1 MFGSSVLETAIGLI
15 FVFLLVSMLVTIAN
29 EMLAALLSSRARC
42 LGRGLARL
50 IGKEWMQKVYAHPL
64 ISGAA
69 GKEAPSVFNR
79 GPAYIPSRSFA
90 NVMMSIVQHETSAL
104 ATSRQSLRALLASAT
119 RTSATMDALILQLQD
134 AAAALPVQDGLE
146 RTIVGD
152 LLRQL
157 DHASTYAD
165 VHRFI
170 DAMPGRYL
178 RQTLEA
184 FPAGDLRTTLL
195 TLFDDA
201 HNDLGKMKENIEVWF
216 NSGMDRVNGW
226 YKRRTQVVVA
236 ILSLGMAVALN
247 VDTIQIVRHLQ
258 TYAGARD
265 AIVAQAA
272 QFARTDPSPATGM
285 PAQFDTVQNRLQ
297 DLAIPIGWVDAGT
310 PAERDKGQIRPRS
323 GAEVR
328 ILLMQHGLGWL
339 LTALAAS
346 LGAPFWFDM
355 LNRVVSIRATGK
367 PPNEE
372 PKPPNA
378 VSVPVEPG
386 QSPREADRLRQGELR
401 RR

>member
-1 MFGSSVLETAIGLI
+1 MFGSSILDTAIGLI

-29 EMLAALLSSRARC
+29 EMIAALLSSRARC

-50 IGKEWMQKVYAHPL
+50 IGREWMEKIYAHPL

-69 GKEAPSVFNR
+69 GKVPPSVFNR
-79 GPAYIPSRSFA
+79 GPAYIPSRAFA
-90 NVMMSIVQHETSAL
+90 NVLMSIVQHEATAL
-104 ATSRQSLRALLASAT
+104 ATSQRSLRGASDAATQCGATLATLQEKMQGAANALLKL
-119 RTSATMDALILQLQD
+119 DAL
-134 AAAALPVQDGLE
+134 A
-146 RTIVGD
+146 RTIGAD
-152 LLRQL
+152 LLRL
-157 DHASTYAD
+157 LAAPSCNAAD
-165 VHRFI
+165 IHHFI
-170 DAMPGRYL
+170 DALPARYL

-184 FPAGDLRTTLL
+184 LPPDDLRTTLL

-201 HNDLGKMKENIEVWF
+201 HADLGKLKENIEVWF

-236 ILSLGMAVALN
+236 LLSLVMAVAMN
-247 VDTIQIVRHLQ
+247 VDTIQIFRHLQ
-258 TYAGARD
+258 THSGARD

-272 QFARTDPSPATGM
+272 QFAQKPPATGL
-285 PAQFDTVQNRLQ
+285 PAQFVTVQDNLK
-297 DLAIPIGWVDAGT
+297 DLAMPIGWVAEGGV
-310 PAERDKGQIRPRS
+310 AERDKGQIWPRTWPALRP
-323 GAEVR
+323 
-328 ILLMQHGLGWL
+328 LLLQHGLGWIL
-339 LTALAAS
+339 AALAAS

-386 QSPREADRLRQGELR
+386 QSPREADQLRQGDVHR
-401 RR
+401 R